1 MVDIENLHEKH
12 GGILGYRQMTLF
24 LNRQYKKE
32 SDNPTVNRKRVYRL
46 MKHMGIKAIIRQR
59 NKSYKP
65 SNGAYTAENI
75 LNRNFKAS
83 QPNEKWLTDVTE
95 FRYGKNSKA
104 YLSAILDLNN
114 KRIVSYKIGRAN
126 NNELVFDTLNEAIEG
141 LSGEHLLLHSDR
153 GVQYTSYG
161 FKRIMANAELQH
173 SMSRPG
179 KCIDN
184 GPMESFWGTL
194 KCEMY
199 YLHKWG
205 NSTFEELVQAIH
217 DYIYFY
223 NYERYQLNLGGL
235 APMEYLELS
244 A

>member
-24 LNRQYKKE
+24 LNRQYEQE
-32 SDNPTVNRKRVYRL
+32 SDNQTVNRKRVYRL
-46 MKHMGIKAIIRQR
+46 MKHMGIKAVIRQKK
-59 NKSYKP
+59 NVYKS
-65 SNGAYTAENI
+65 SNSTYTAENI
-75 LNRNFKAS
+75 LDRNFKAS

-104 YLSAILDLNN
+104 YLSAILDLHN
-114 KRIVSYKIGRAN
+114 KRIISYKIDRAN

-141 LSGEHLLLHSDR
+141 IFGERPLLHSDR

-161 FKRIMANAELQH
+161 FKRIMGSAELQH

-199 YLHKWG
+199 YLRTWG

-223 NYERYQLNLGGL
+223 NYERYQLNLDGL
-235 APMEYLELS
+235 APMEHLELS

>member
-1 MVDIENLHEKH
+1 MVDIENLYEKH
-12 GGILGYRQMTLF
+12 RGILGYRQMTLF

-75 LNRNFKAS
+75 LKRNFKAS

-114 KRIVSYKIGRAN
+114 
-126 NNELVFDTLNEAIEG
+126 
-141 LSGEHLLLHSDR
+141 
-153 GVQYTSYG
+153 
-161 FKRIMANAELQH
+161 KRIMANAELQH